1 MKKFTLTRGQ
11 HMTLHVYSYTR
22 WYYYGM
28 SFSSF
33 FLSFFFDT
41 SCMPFVC
48 YNYHRTRKA
57 FSPFFFSFSCF
68 VVLISRFM
76 CLKYV
81 CNIEGGG
88 FGCLHFFHHFLV
100 VLFLFV
106 LLLLSCHPFSD
117 SVYIYIFFLY
127 GIESPNIILYL
138 HAPSP

>member
-1 MKKFTLTRGQ
+1 
-11 HMTLHVYSYTR
+11 MTLHVYSYTR

-88 FGCLHFFHHFLV
+88 GVWVSSFLPPFFGCFISFRPSLALV
-100 VLFLFV
+100 
-106 LLLLSCHPFSD
+106 SS
-117 SVYIYIFFLY
+117 IQ
-127 GIESPNIILYL
+127 
-138 HAPSP
+138 